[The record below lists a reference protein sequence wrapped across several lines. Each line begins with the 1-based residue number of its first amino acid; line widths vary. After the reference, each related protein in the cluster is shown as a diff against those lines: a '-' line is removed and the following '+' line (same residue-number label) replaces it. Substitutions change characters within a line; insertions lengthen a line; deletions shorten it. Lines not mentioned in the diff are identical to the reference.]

1 MTRGTDAAIST
12 HRGETSANR
21 PGSSQRLSDS
31 DSPFLLDLPTEV
43 LIVIAGELEWEDI
56 LRLRKVNRALS
67 KISQSRDVWQTV
79 YLRYLGTRIPRP
91 YFLPKPLHACGA
103 DDLEKAVV
111 DWEAEWPEVIRTR
124 QRILD
129 FSLNGMRQI
138 PNEVELVPGGRWILW
153 GHRDGSVSYSD
164 LEDNSGNG
172 LFNPLI
178 SPPFDNEEPL
188 ITKALLA
195 VDYAAEQE
203 GNQDVHHLRCF
214 RIAVATCR
222 RDSLSGE
229 RNTTQVDVWCVE
241 VTYDDNGQ
249 AIGLR
254 VKARLATFQDYWP
267 EVRSDR
273 PFALRGNF
281 LAYGGVH
288 GLEHPVAVIVDWTEA
303 NGKMNAEEIEQISIP
318 NCRPMILRL
327 LPGSRILVV
336 YEHTWGRNGRK
347 VVVYDWGRDGIRSA
361 APLITE
367 LHRHIEGLSTGQA
380 QCVFFGN
387 NISILSLDDPNET
400 RFVLKTFDSIQEV
413 RLPQQPPLYGIEVRQ
428 EEPVVVRDLPLPPVG
443 GVDNL
448 YTVREFCG
456 YQRSV
461 WCTTK
466 GGNIGARRYSW
477 ANERRDGQPV
487 LSLRESKVDFEVTER
502 FRTHGSRLFFD
513 EISGRVVLLNAG
525 CTQLVVVDL
534 LGSNFV

>member
-1 MTRGTDAAIST
+1 MTRGTDASIST
-12 HRGETSANR
+12 HLGETSANR
-21 PGSSQRLSDS
+21 PGSSGQPL
-31 DSPFLLDLPTEV
+31 

-67 KISQSRDVWQTV
+67 KISRSRDVWQTI

-91 YFLPKPLHACGA
+91 YFLPKPLHVCGA

-111 DWEAEWPEVIRTR
+111 DWEAEWPKVIPTK
-124 QRILD
+124 QRVLD

-153 GHRDGSVSYSD
+153 GHPDGSVSYSD

-172 LFNPLI
+172 LFNLLI

-188 ITKALLA
+188 KTKALLA
-195 VDYAAEQE
+195 VDYATEQE

-241 VTYDDNGQ
+241 VAYGDNGQ

-288 GLEHPVAVIVDWTEA
+288 GLEHSLAVVLDWTEA
-303 NGKMNAEEIEQISIP
+303 NGKMSAEEIERVYIP

-380 QCVFFGN
+380 QSVFFGN

-413 RLPQQPPLYGIEVRQ
+413 RLPQQPPLSGIEVRQ

-456 YQRSV
+456 YQRS
-461 WCTTK
+461 
-466 GGNIGARRYSW
+466 GGNMGARRYSW